1 MPKTFKGFTPSEAV
15 TFTLESPDGSRQAT
29 FRCKK
34 NVPGSKFLDF
44 MARADS
50 QENFAAMA
58 AATREI
64 IDLALDDDSGAN
76 FWAFADTPDNGI
88 NLETLAEIAGYLS
101 ETFAG
106 DRPTPP
112 APA

>member
-29 FRCKK
+29 FRCRK
-34 NVPGSKFLDF
+34 NVPGSKFLEF
-44 MARADS
+44 MARAES
-50 QENFAAMA
+50 TENFGAMA

-64 IDLALDDDSGAN
+64 IATGLDEDDQAA
-76 FWAFADTPDNGI
+76 FWEFADNPDNGI
-88 NLETLAEIAGYLS
+88 NLDTLAEVAGFLA

-106 DRPTPP
+106 ERPTERQP
-112 APA
+112 A

>member
-1 MPKTFKGFTPSEAV
+1 MPRTFKGFTPSEAI
-15 TFTLESPDGSRQAT
+15 TFTLESPDGTRQAT

-34 NVPGSKFLDF
+34 NVPGSKFLEF
-44 MARADS
+44 MARAES
-50 QENFAAMA
+50 TESFGAMA

-64 IDLALDDDSGAN
+64 IETALDDEDVVK
-76 FWAFADTPDNGI
+76 FWEFCDYPDNGI
-88 NLETLAEIAGYLS
+88 NLDTLAEVAGFLS

-106 DRPTPP
+106 ERPTQP